1 PGAPVLTASMEC
13 GTTVALGGSIHIK
26 RRVVYEAPPG
36 SPAITLHSFWMS
48 GSTMLYH
55 RRGGKWREV
64 PFDGCCWGIWDD
76 PDVEVN
82 VSQHECF
89 TSLEAG
95 EAWTREYNMD
105 PTDVGEI
112 PRGVAVGDVFR
123 YRYLGTEM
131 DWWDWG
137 GKKEHAETTV
147 KLPSFISGRVV
158 DPWDNNG
165 RPKLVIPASDAVEFT
180 IV

>member
-1 PGAPVLTASMEC
+1 MEC

-48 GSTMLYH
+48 GGTMLYH

-95 EAWTREYNMD
+95 EAWTLEYNMD

-123 YRYLGTEM
+123 YRYKGTEM